1 MDAQPVHAF
10 QGLILNGDRVGSLF
24 SYPVNAQRAILI
36 EGKKRCQ
43 SGPKILPG
51 CGKAISAALM
61 EGLAPLHVHNWVRY
75 TAIAIQ
81 ALLGMK
87 TTNYDA
93 IIVGAGHNGL
103 VTACYLARVGW
114 KVLVLE
120 RRYIVGGAC
129 VTEETFPGFKV
140 STAAYVNSLFRK
152 EIIQDLHLESYGLKI
167 LERNPSSFTPF
178 PDGRHLLLGPDP
190 TVNHQQIAKFSLRD
204 ANAYP
209 AYEAM
214 LERMA
219 TVLEPLLT
227 MSPPNLVTPG
237 LRDLWT
243 LYRTGKPFQALGPAM
258 SEAFEILTAPARQ
271 ILDRWFESEAL
282 KATLATDAVIG
293 AMASPSTPGT
303 AYVLFH
309 HVMGETN
316 GKRGVWGYVQ
326 GGMGGITQSLAS
338 AARDL
343 KVEIRC
349 EAEVA
354 KILVRDGTVQGV
366 ALANNGEEC
375 NAPVIASNADAQV
388 TFTRLLDSKQ
398 LPPEFAESISR
409 ISYESASLKIN
420 VALGELPNFL
430 ACPGLE
436 PGPHHRGTIH
446 ISPDQDYIERAFDDA
461 KYGQPSQ
468 RPILECTIPS
478 VVDPTVAPPGK
489 HLMSIFVQ
497 YAPYQLR
504 GGSTWDDLRESF
516 ADRCFA
522 LLNEYAPNFQRA
534 VLARQVLTPLD
545 LERTFNLTGG
555 NIFQGAMT
563 LNQLFACRPVP
574 GFADY
579 HTPIS
584 GLYLCGAAAHPGG
597 GVMGAAGANAAR
609 EILRSAS
616 LRRFS
621 PL

>member
-1 MDAQPVHAF
+1 M
-10 QGLILNGDRVGSLF
+10 
-24 SYPVNAQRAILI
+24 RA
-36 EGKKRCQ
+36 
-43 SGPKILPG
+43 
-51 CGKAISAALM
+51 
-61 EGLAPLHVHNWVRY
+61 
-75 TAIAIQ
+75 
-81 ALLGMK
+81 
-87 TTNYDA
+87 TNYHA
-93 IIVGAGHNGL
+93 IIIGAGHNGL
-103 VTACYLARVGW
+103 ITACYLARAGW

-152 EIIQDLHLESYGLKI
+152 EIIQDLRLESYGLKI

-190 TVNHQQIAKFSLRD
+190 KLNHRQIGKFSLRD

-227 MSPPNLVTPG
+227 ISPPNLVKLG
-237 LRDLWT
+237 LQDLWA
-243 LYRTGKPFQALGPAM
+243 LYRAGKSFQALGPAM
-258 SEAFEILTAPARQ
+258 SEAIEILTAPARR
-271 ILDRWFESEAL
+271 ILDRWFESEEL

-293 AMASPSTPGT
+293 TMAAPSTPGT

-326 GGMGGITQSLAS
+326 GGMGGITQALAA

-349 EAEVA
+349 EAEVG
-354 KILVRDGTVQGV
+354 KILVRDRTVQGV
-366 ALANNGEEC
+366 ALANGEEWY
-375 NAPVIASNADAQV
+375 APVVASNADAHV
-388 TFTRLLDSKQ
+388 TFTRLLDAKQ
-398 LPPEFAESISR
+398 LPREFAEAVSR
-409 ISYESASLKIN
+409 INYESASMKIN

-430 ACPGLE
+430 ARPGME

-504 GGSTWDDLRESF
+504 GATWDDLRESF
-516 ADRCFA
+516 ADRCCA

-545 LERTFNLTGG
+545 LERMFNLTGG
-555 NIFQGAMT
+555 NIFQSAMT

-579 HTPIS
+579 RTPIR

-609 EILRSAS
+609 EILRTTSS
-616 LRRFS
+616 RRLPRF
-621 PL
+621 